1 MTKQCFNVIER
12 NAYNGRIVNV
22 TCNLTEEEAQSL
34 AREIVDAMVEHD
46 VQHSAHYVSEER
58 LAELEDNARDCVEV
72 VNDRRHASWVVVK
85 NDTGEALGEI
95 DNAERVSKISKKL
108 NRDVYSLV
116 PIYEYL
122 TKLNARIARGE
133 A

>member
-1 MTKQCFNVIER
+1 MSKQCFSVIER
-12 NAYNGRIVNV
+12 NAYNGRIVNA

-46 VQHSAHYVSEER
+46 VQHSAHHVSEER
-58 LAELEDNARDCVEV
+58 LAELEDNAWDCVEV
-72 VNDRRHASWVVVK
+72 SNDRRHASWVVVK
-85 NDTGEALGEI
+85 NDTGEAVMEI
-95 DNAERVSKISKKL
+95 ADTDPFSFNL

-122 TKLNARIARGE
+122 TKLNARIARG
-133 A
+133 AA

>member
-1 MTKQCFNVIER
+1 MSKQYFNVIER

-22 TCNLTEEEAQSL
+22 TSNLTEEEAQSL
-34 AREIVDAMVEHD
+34 AREIVDAMVEYD
-46 VQHSAHYVSEER
+46 VQHSAHHVSEER
-58 LAELEDNARDCVEV
+58 LAELEDNAWDCVEV
-72 VNDRRHASWVVVK
+72 VTDRRHASWVVVE
-85 NDTGEALGEI
+85 NDTGKAVIEI
-95 DNAERVSKISKKL
+95 DNAERVSKKL
-108 NRDVYSLV
+108 NRHVYSLV